1 MQDNQVILAGYLG
14 SKPELRYLPSGTP
27 IANVRMAQS
36 YEYEKNRRTEE
47 HTNWFNLVFYGDLAA
62 VAMKFNKGDN
72 IHVTAVLEQ
81 RQWEAKTGGKRTV
94 YEVVVHKCHRIASLT
109 EASTPKD
116 KTGQSCPDSDLM
128 RDQEIQRAYESD
140 DEWVI

>member
-1 MQDNQVILAGYLG
+1 MQENQIILAGYLAG
-14 SKPELRYLPSGTP
+14 KPELRYLPSGTP
-27 IANVRMAQS
+27 VANVRLAQS
-36 YEYEKNRRTEE
+36 YEYEKDRNAKE

-94 YEVVVHKCHRIASLT
+94 YKVVVHKCHRIASLT
-109 EASTPKD
+109 EPGKPNG
-116 KTGQSCPDSDLM
+116 KNGQSHPDSDLT
-128 RDQEIQRAYESD
+128 RDQEMRRAYESD
-140 DEWVI
+140 DWVI